1 MTVRSRLVAL
11 PVLVACTAG
20 LTQVGSAAD
29 STFEKQLTFDTRY
42 AEGEPSIAVNPTN
55 PNNIVLTFLANIG
68 YGFYGVESGHVPTDP
83 RIREQTMQG
92 CDVLVTFDAGRHWTR
107 SELPVSSFQLDATHP
122 NCSDTLVT
130 FDKHGVAY
138 VVGSAFQFPTFAVGQ
153 GDFRMITSRDG
164 GRTWSKPSVV
174 SPTVLSPGSDPAQWQ
189 GIRFYDDREFMALD
203 GSNSTI
209 YVNGTQGRATVGA
222 QGNTEYLVASHDG
235 GRTWADAV
243 YVGDAS
249 AVQPAAAFGTVL
261 FTSPP
266 PQGAQRECTCTDVV
280 VSTDGAKTIKRYPTL
295 IPGSSGVLVGNGSA
309 VADPTTRNRFVI
321 VTVVGSDLWVYRSVD
336 GGKRWGRTSV
346 IHVPGRGASKLW
358 LDWSRRGVLGVGW
371 RATTSSGAYRFYG
384 AVSYDNGRTFDVK
397 MIGRGDS
404 AANQGV
410 WVAGD
415 DTSAIWLTDDRF
427 YATWGDWRGGALHT
441 WWGGFPLRRR

>member
-1 MTVRSRLVAL
+1 MSARRRAIALLTVTVCVGA
-11 PVLVACTAG
+11 

-29 STFEKQLTFDTRY
+29 STFERQLTFDTRY
-42 AEGEPSIAVNPTN
+42 AEGEPSIAVNPRN
-55 PNNIVLTFLANIG
+55 PNNIILTFLANIG
-68 YGFYGVESGHVPTDP
+68 YGFYGIESGHLPTDP

-92 CDVLVTFDAGRHWTR
+92 CDVLVTFDAGRHWKR
-107 SELPVSSFQLDATHP
+107 SELPVSSFEIDPTHP
-122 NCSDTLVT
+122 NCSDSLVT
-130 FDKHGVAY
+130 FDRKGVAY
-138 VVGSAFQFPTFAVGQ
+138 VVGSAFQFPTFAAGQ
-153 GDFRMITSRDG
+153 GDFRMISSRDG
-164 GRTWSKPSVV
+164 GRTWSKPSVI
-174 SPTVLSPGSDPAQWQ
+174 SPTILSPGADPAQWQ
-189 GIRFYDDREFMALD
+189 GVRFYDDREFMALD
-203 GSNSTI
+203 SSTGTI
-209 YVNGTQGRATVGA
+209 YVNGTQGRASFGA
-222 QGNTEYLVASHDG
+222 QGNMEYLVASKDG
-235 GRTWADAV
+235 GKTWGDAIA
-243 YVGDAS
+243 VGTAS

-280 VSTDGAKTIKRYPTL
+280 VSTDGAKTVKRYPTL
-295 IPGSSGVLVGNGSA
+295 IPARTGVLVGNGSA

-321 VTVVGSDLWVYRSVD
+321 VTVVGDDLWVYRSTD
-336 GGKRWGRTSV
+336 GGRRWGRTSV

-371 RATTSSGAYRFYG
+371 RATTSDGAYRFYG
-384 AVSYDNGRTFDVK
+384 AVSYDAGRSWDVK
-397 MIGRGDS
+397 RIGRGDS
-404 AANQGV
+404 SANEGV